1 MRDGERRPAHAFSED
16 LPWQSELENSFPYPE
31 TPDQMRA
38 VDEVKAD
45 MEAPHPMDRLVCAD
59 VGYGKTEVAVRAAF
73 KAVMDGKQ
81 VAVLVPTTILA
92 QQHFETFAERF
103 AAFPV
108 QVEALS
114 RFRSPAQQR
123 EILAKVAT
131 GELDVVIGTHRL
143 LQKDVHFKNLGLLIV
158 DEEQRFGVKHKE
170 QLKRMRESIDVL
182 TLTATP
188 IPRTLHTGL
197 VGIREISVIE
207 TPPEGRLPI
216 RTYLQPF
223 DDRLVREAV
232 LRELDRDGQVY
243 VVHNKVQTIEAM
255 AEHLRT
261 LVPEARVVV
270 AHGQMDDTL
279 LETSDAFVRP
289 PGSGRACSAARSSR
303 TVSTFRTSTP
313 SWSITRTSSASL
325 SSINCADGWVGA
337 PTRRTRTCCIRGTC
351 D

>member
-1 MRDGERRPAHAFSED
+1 
-16 LPWQSELENSFPYPE
+16 
-31 TPDQMRA
+31 
-38 VDEVKAD
+38 V
-45 MEAPHPMDRLVCAD
+45 
-59 VGYGKTEVAVRAAF
+59 
-73 KAVMDGKQ
+73 
-81 VAVLVPTTILA
+81 
-92 QQHFETFAERF
+92 
-103 AAFPV
+103 
-108 QVEALS
+108 S
-114 RFRSPAQQR
+114 RFRTPAQQR

-223 DDRLVREAV
+223 DDRLVREAL

-255 AEHLRT
+255 AEHLRSPGT
-261 LVPEARVVV
+261 GGAGRAGPRADGRCLAGGVDVV
-270 AHGQMDDTL
+270 
-279 LETSDAFVRP
+279 VRP
-289 PGSGRACSAARSSR
+289 PGIRCAGLQHDYRETA
-303 TVSTFRTSTP
+303 STYRMSTP
-313 SWSITRTSSASL
+313 SSSTTRKSS
-325 SSINCADGWVGA
+325 G
-337 PTRRTRTCCIRGTC
+337 
-351 D
+351 